1 MKTVEKTMKTT
12 LKIIGVIAF
21 IAVASIAI
29 GLWGA
34 RDTTGPVVVSQPP
47 TIHVVAKTS
56 APVSKPAP
64 TAQQGIKLETHIN
77 NVQFDN
83 SK

>member
-1 MKTVEKTMKTT
+1 MKTT
-12 LKIIGVIAF
+12 LKILGVIVF
-21 IAVASIAI
+21 IAVASITI
-29 GLWGA
+29 GFWGA
-34 RDTTGPVVVSQPP
+34 RDKAGPVVAQSPAP
-47 TIHVVAKTS
+47 IHVVVAK

-64 TAQQGIKLETHIN
+64 TAQQGIKLKTHIN